1 MEIVL
6 YFLQERQK
14 KSDALIWKL
23 ATGGILALILSS
35 LI

>member
-1 MEIVL
+1 MDNVL
-6 YFLQERQK
+6 YFLQERHK
-14 KSDALIWKL
+14 KGDALIWKL